1 MKRYLIFHL
10 LLLCSLNSALIS
22 AQGFEGL
29 EIGNQKKLGFS
40 SAKLDSLTSFLKESG
55 TSSLIILSEGKVVLE
70 WGQSD
75 QKHVIHSIRKALLNS
90 LLGIYITNGTIDTT
104 KTIGDLKIDDIS
116 PKLTEQE
123 KSATIADL
131 LKSRSGIYHHA
142 AAVSEG
148 MLAKMPKRG
157 SHKPGETYYY
167 NNWGFN
173 ILAHILEQ
181 KTGKSIYDL
190 FYTHIAQP
198 LGMDFKNEYSKI
210 YLKSDDDDLKIP
222 DTHGFYQYEIHK
234 SKYPAFHFRLSARD
248 LALYG
253 QLYVNEGTWNGK
265 QIISK
270 EWIQFSTEP
279 INITYKP
286 AGLAYGVLWG
296 VLMKTKNRSSK
307 SFYHTGTGV
316 HMLAVYPA
324 SKMVLVHRVDT
335 ENDYD
340 YTEDKLYKMISLVWN
355 AKEN

>member
-1 MKRYLIFHL
+1 MKIKVFLCATFFIIINSCSQKSTIFKKSKEVTSHGFSKQKL
-10 LLLCSLNSALIS
+10 DTLIS
-22 AQGFEGL
+22 FL
-29 EIGNQKKLGFS
+29 E
-40 SAKLDSLTSFLKESG
+40 TSGS
-55 TSSLIILSEGKVVLE
+55 SSLIIISNKETILE
-70 WGQSD
+70 WGTSEK
-75 QKHVIHSIRKALLNS
+75 KHTIHSIRKALLNS

-104 KTIGDLKIDDIS
+104 ETIASLKTDDIDS
-116 PKLTEQE
+116 LTDIE
-123 KSATIADL
+123 KTATVADL

-157 SHKPGETYYY
+157 VHKPNEAYYY

-173 ILAHILEQ
+173 VLGYILEQ

-190 FYTHIAQP
+190 FYKHIAQP
-198 LGMDFKNEYSKI
+198 LGMRYQKNYTKL
-210 YLKSDDDDLKIP
+210 YAKSDDENIDIP
-222 DTHGFYQYEIHK
+222 DVDGFYQYELEK
-234 SKYPAFHFRLSARD
+234 SKYPAYHFRLSARD

-253 QLYVNEGTWNGK
+253 QLYLNEGVSNRK
-265 QIISK
+265 QIIPK
-270 EWIQFSTEP
+270 EWITYSTKP

-286 AGLAYGVLWG
+286 AGLAYGILWG

-324 SKMVLVHRVDT
+324 SKMILVHRVDT
-335 ENDYD
+335 EKEYNFS
-340 YTEDKLYKMISLVWN
+340 EDQLYKMIDLVWD